1 LVVGKDRRVVIT
13 GMGAITSLGEG
24 VEALWAALLAGRSGV
39 ARLRRLDAAG
49 CSCQIGAEVVDF
61 EPSRWL
67 PRKEL
72 RHMDRFAQFG
82 AAAARMAVAAAGLDL
97 DTCDRDR
104 VGVTF
109 GTGIGGMETF
119 VEQYQILLERG
130 PDRVSPFFVPKMI
143 ANMAA
148 GQISILMGARGPNE
162 TLVTACASS
171 ANAIGDAYR
180 LIQRGDA
187 DVMITG
193 GAEAVF
199 TRLTFAGFCAMR
211 ALSTRNDEPERASR
225 PFDRQRDGFV
235 LGEGAG
241 MVVLEGLEHA
251 QARGAQVHGEVVGY
265 GMTADAYDVV
275 HPAPGGQG
283 AARAMRAALADAGLA
298 PADVDYVNA
307 HATSTPAGDREECS
321 ALAAVFGEHLARLPV
336 SSTKSMT
343 GHLLGA
349 AGAVELIASTLAVQ
363 TGWLPPTINFEE
375 PDPDCA
381 IDCVAN
387 RARRA
392 PEARIALTNS
402 LGFGGQNACLVV
414 RRWDG

>member
-1 LVVGKDRRVVIT
+1 MARRVVIT

-24 VEALWAALLAGRSGV
+24 VEAMWQALLAGRSGV
-39 ARLRRLDAAG
+39 GTLRRLDAAG
-49 CSCQIGAEVVDF
+49 CACQIGAEVTDF
-61 EPSRWL
+61 DPARWL
-67 PRKEL
+67 PRKEI

-82 AAAARMAVAAAGLDL
+82 AAAARMAVEEAGLDL
-97 DTCDRDR
+97 ERTDRDR
-104 VGVTF
+104 VGVAF

-119 VEQYQILLERG
+119 VEQFQVLLERG

-148 GQISILMGARGPNE
+148 GQIAILLGARGPNE

-193 GAEAVF
+193 GSEAVF
-199 TRLTFAGFCAMR
+199 TRLTLAGFCAMR
-211 ALSTRNDEPERASR
+211 ALSTRNDQPERASR
-225 PFDRQRDGFV
+225 PFDLGRDGFV

-241 MVVLEGLEHA
+241 VIVLEGLEHA
-251 QARGAQVHGEVVGY
+251 LARGARIRGELIGY

-275 HPAPGGQG
+275 HPAPGGEG
-283 AARAMRAALADAGLA
+283 AARAMRVALADAGIPPSA
-298 PADVDYVNA
+298 VDYVNA
-307 HATSTPAGDREECS
+307 HATSTPAGDREECH
-321 ALAAVFGEHLARLPV
+321 ALAAVFGEHLRRLPV

-349 AGAVELIASTLAVQ
+349 AGAVELIAAAMAVQ
-363 TGWLPPTINFEE
+363 TGWLPPTINYEQ
-375 PDPDCA
+375 PDPDCQV
-381 IDCVAN
+381 DCVPN
-387 RARRA
+387 EARRA
-392 PEARIALTNS
+392 PDAKVALSNS
-402 LGFGGQNACLVV
+402 FGFGGQNACLLV
-414 RRWDG
+414 RRWEPAA

>member
-1 LVVGKDRRVVIT
+1 MGQRVVIT
-13 GMGAITSLGEG
+13 GMGAITSLGVG
-24 VEALWAALLAGRSGV
+24 VAALWEALLAGRSGV

-49 CSCQIGAEVVDF
+49 CSSQIGAEIVDF
-61 EPSRWL
+61 DPSRWL

-82 AAAARMAVAAAGLDL
+82 AVAAQLAMEASGLDL
-97 DTCDRDR
+97 QACDRDR

-119 VEQYQILLERG
+119 VEQFQILLEKG

-148 GQISILMGARGPNE
+148 GQISILLGARGPNE

-171 ANAIGDAYR
+171 ANAIGDACR

-187 DVMITG
+187 DIMVTG

-211 ALSTRNDEPERASR
+211 ALSTRNDEPELASR
-225 PFDRQRDGFV
+225 PFDRGRDGFV

-241 MVVLEGLEHA
+241 MVVLERLDHA
-251 QARGAQVHGEVVGY
+251 LARGARVRGEVIGY

-275 HPAPGGQG
+275 HPAPNGEG
-283 AARAMRAALADAGLA
+283 AARAMRAALADAGIPPTA
-298 PADVDYVNA
+298 IDYVNA
-307 HATSTPAGDREECS
+307 HATSTVAGDREECH
-321 ALAAVFGEHLARLPV
+321 ALATVFGAHLHHMPV

-349 AGAVELIASTLAVQ
+349 AGAIELITSALAVE
-363 TGWLPPTINFEE
+363 TGWLPPTINHME
-375 PDPDCA
+375 PDPECA
-381 IDCVAN
+381 LDCVPNA
-387 RARRA
+387 ARRA
-392 PEARIALTNS
+392 PEARVALSNS
-402 LGFGGQNACLVV
+402 FGFGGQNACLVV
-414 RRWDG
+414 KRWDG

>member
-1 LVVGKDRRVVIT
+1 MGHRVVIT
-13 GMGAITSLGEG
+13 GMGAVTSLGAG
-24 VEALWAALLAGRSGV
+24 VEVLWEALLAGRSGV
-39 ARLRRLDAAG
+39 GRLQRLDAAG
-49 CSCQIGAEVVDF
+49 CSSQIGAEILDF
-61 EPSRWL
+61 DPTRWL
-67 PRKEL
+67 PRKEI
-72 RHMDRFAQFG
+72 RHMDRFSQFG
-82 AAAARMAVAAAGLDL
+82 GVAALMAVERSGLDL
-97 DTCDRDR
+97 DRCDRNR
-104 VGVTF
+104 VGITF

-119 VEQYQILLERG
+119 VEQFQILLEKG

-148 GQISILMGARGPNE
+148 GQLAILLGARGPNE

-225 PFDRQRDGFV
+225 PFDKGRDGFV

-241 MVVLEGLEHA
+241 MVVLERLDHA
-251 QARGAQVHGEVVGY
+251 LARGARVHGELIGY
-265 GMTADAYDVV
+265 GLTADAYDVV
-275 HPAPGGQG
+275 HPAPGGEG
-283 AARAMRAALADAGLA
+283 AARAMQAALADAGLA
-298 PADVDYVNA
+298 PSAIDYVNA
-307 HATSTPAGDREECS
+307 HATSTPAGDREECH
-321 ALAAVFGEHLARLPV
+321 ALATVFGDHLRAMPV
-336 SSTKSMT
+336 SSTKSVT

-349 AGAVELIASTLAVQ
+349 AGAIELIASAMAVQ

-375 PDPDCA
+375 PDPECA
-381 IDCVAN
+381 VDCVPN
-387 RARRA
+387 TPRRA
-392 PEARIALTNS
+392 PGARIALSNS
-402 LGFGGQNACLVV
+402 FGFGGQNACLVV